1 MAISNATDPLV
12 LTGVSFLH
20 DWVTMQE
27 ERDAESIHRYVDR
40 GGVGAVG
47 ALVSKGTARARA
59 IKRAHILL
67 LADEGKDDPT
77 IAAALHAD

>member
-1 MAISNATDPLV
+1 
-12 LTGVSFLH
+12 
-20 DWVTMQE
+20 
-27 ERDAESIHRYVDR
+27 
-40 GGVGAVG
+40 
-47 ALVSKGTARARA
+47 LVSKGTARARA